1 MALRL
6 PFAASS
12 IQQKLIVSLCWLAA
26 LAFTAWVAA
35 AWFWRLQASPTQS
48 SIAVAAADPQ
58 VAAQDVAS
66 RQLFGQ
72 PPAQATAVTAPPP
85 SIVVIGVQ
93 TRWGKL
99 PGYAIIRDGGSPS
112 QSWVEGE
119 NLASG
124 VKLARVRADGI
135 EVERNGNTEFIAL
148 NVATASGA
156 GNGSAVSP
164 TTQAAGAPVQSFAP
178 PPPPPPPEKDKGD

>member
-6 PFAASS
+6 PFTASS
-12 IQQKLIVSLCWLAA
+12 IQQKLIVGLCWLAA
-26 LAFTAWVAA
+26 LAFTAWIAA

-58 VAAQDVAS
+58 VAAQDVSS
-66 RQLFGQ
+66 RQLFGL
-72 PPAQATAVTAPPP
+72 PPVQATATAAPAP

-124 VKLARVRADGI
+124 VKLVRVRADGI

-148 NVATASGA
+148 N
-156 GNGSAVSP
+156 P
-164 TTQAAGAPVQSFAP
+164 AAGPTGGGAPIQPSAQAPGTPVQGVTA
-178 PPPPPPPEKDKGD
+178 PPPPPPEKDKGD